1 MSINQQQLLI
11 SVQEVEECAED
22 VLSTKQEIVDLD
34 RKRNANREAIRA
46 LEKKEKEHYK
56 GSESKSWL
64 AMGNTFFKLPTGR
77 AMEMMKN
84 DQVKLNS
91 AVNTLRSDLKVK
103 VNSLREKEGKA
114 ELKGFGLK
122 SLGQEE
128 MSDIHKVIRGS
139 QGPMPMFTPNSLPN

>member
-1 MSINQQQLLI
+1 MSVNQQQLLI

-22 VLSTKQEIVDLD
+22 VLSTKQEIIDLD

-46 LEKKEKEHYK
+46 LEKKEKEHCK

-64 AMGNTFFKLPTGR
+64 AMGNSFFKLPTGC
-77 AMEMMKN
+77 AVEMVKK

-103 VNSLREKEGKA
+103 VNSLREKEGKE

-122 SLGQEE
+122 ALGKDE
-128 MSDIHKVIRGS
+128 MAAVSQVISGN
-139 QGPMPMFTPNSLPN
+139 QGPMPMFTPK